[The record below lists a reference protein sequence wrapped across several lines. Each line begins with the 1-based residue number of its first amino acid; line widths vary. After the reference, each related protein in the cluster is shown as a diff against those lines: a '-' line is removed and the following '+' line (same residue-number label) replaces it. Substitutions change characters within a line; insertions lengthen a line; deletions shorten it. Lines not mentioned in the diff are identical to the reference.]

1 MFRFDSFKKS
11 NEQDSSFSFLQRITS
26 NNNSNN
32 GIITSS
38 TSSSS
43 TTTTTSNS
51 NNSDKQKSNTSIP
64 IPVNS
69 WGMLVL
75 SQLQNQQEDFIDIIN
90 ILTKN
95 SKAIVLLPVSIPSHP
110 SAIVDHEFI
119 MDHILIP
126 MKEEEESDQMISPS
140 GIHSVIEGDQLI
152 IANLIES
159 FDIHQSSKKSLF
171 SLGTSHMKNHPRYTI
186 LASHIQLPLQDQQIN
201 VILIQKPISRKEIMD
216 WTRQDAL
223 KGLSTSDKVE
233 KFIKQFKKNPPRT
246 TEGANKTFLAFMQE
260 LHQDASDDDDDASL
274 DKIESL
280 LCEQLYDYFFTD
292 PHGDEAMQGEA
303 LESRIAAFNL
313 LDLDLSHLGVSLSQ
327 EEMNT
332 IVKLAGAQLQELN
345 TIKGP
350 KEKLDAIIKTH
361 QIITETVQQDAE
373 KKELLNTDILLPL
386 LIYTIVKTNPKNL
399 LANLKFIQQFRRPD
413 QLRGQS
419 GYCLT
424 NMMAAVSF
432 LETANLVGLGLSAD
446 KVISHVAD
454 LQNSKA
460 VTPSSV
466 KQSSGLKLMN
476 DVVDSSYKAVFEGI
490 GKLWQRNNNSS
501 NIRYQDGPIT
511 KFLEMKSVDELK
523 IGEVTE
529 LLADYKRLAAI
540 IKQAGLA

>member
-171 SLGTSHMKNHPRYTI
+171 SLDTSHMKNHPRYTI

-313 LDLDLSHLGVSLSQ
+313 LDLDLSHLGVSLSP

-345 TIKGP
+345 AIKSP

-454 LQNSKA
+454 LQNSKT
-460 VTPSSV
+460 VTPSSA

-490 GKLWQRNNNSS
+490 GKLWQRNNNSN

>member
-1 MFRFDSFKKS
+1 
-11 NEQDSSFSFLQRITS
+11 
-26 NNNSNN
+26 
-32 GIITSS
+32 
-38 TSSSS
+38 
-43 TTTTTSNS
+43 
-51 NNSDKQKSNTSIP
+51 
-64 IPVNS
+64 
-69 WGMLVL
+69 
-75 SQLQNQQEDFIDIIN
+75 
-90 ILTKN
+90 
-95 SKAIVLLPVSIPSHP
+95 
-110 SAIVDHEFI
+110 
-119 MDHILIP
+119 
-126 MKEEEESDQMISPS
+126 
-140 GIHSVIEGDQLI
+140 
-152 IANLIES
+152 
-159 FDIHQSSKKSLF
+159 
-171 SLGTSHMKNHPRYTI
+171 MKNHPRYTI
-186 LASHIQLPLQDQQIN
+186 LASHIQLSLQDQQIN
-201 VILIQKPISRKEIMD
+201 VILIQKPISRKEIID

-246 TEGANKTFLAFMQE
+246 TEGANKTFLDFMQE
-260 LHQDASDDDDDASL
+260 LHQDANDDDDDASL
-274 DKIESL
+274 DKIESF

-332 IVKLAGAQLQELN
+332 IVKLAGARLQELN

-399 LANLKFIQQFRRPD
+399 LANLKFIQQFRRSD

-454 LQNSKA
+454 LQNSKT
-460 VTPSSV
+460 VTPASSAA

-490 GKLWQRNNNSS
+490 GKLWQRNNSS
-501 NIRYQDGPIT
+501 NNIRYQDGPIT